1 MPSGARHWA
10 ALLRRLGLERF
21 LEDDRFDFA
30 ARGLGPAVDELQ
42 AAISGALSSRPKEEV
57 YHALAED
64 GVPVGVFS
72 TVADLFE
79 SRQLEHRGF
88 FEDVPTAGGPVALPG
103 LPFPADAG
111 PPGPPPRLGE
121 HNHLLSAARRAVGV
135 LPLQGVRVVDL
146 TWAGAGP
153 YASLQLG
160 WLGAEVIKVEWPA
173 RPDVS
178 RAGFYRRRDSAV
190 SPQFNDL
197 NLNKLSLAADLAAS
211 DGAALLRRLVSVSD
225 VLTASYRPGVL
236 ERLGFD
242 YASLRRVRPDIIVAT
257 VSSAGQTG
265 PESRYAGFASIF
277 SVQGGLGTLTGYPD
291 AAPAALGDSVD
302 LRVGAAL
309 VFGVLAALYERRK
322 TGRGRLVD
330 ISAREVV
337 SNALGAQIADFS
349 MNGHVAERSGQPP
362 RRRPRP
368 RSLPLR
374 RRRRLGQHR
383 RLRGH
388 GLRRPLRRDRPRRHA
403 GASAGAEVDAAISA
417 WTSARPPEEAARLLQ
432 EAGVAAAPYRS
443 ARHVAA
449 DPHLAARGAF
459 VGVPQEDLGEQAV
472 MRPPWRFEGAPPPPL
487 APAAPLGHH
496 NDFIIE
502 ELLGGAAEREEEPQ
516 P

>member
-1 MPSGARHWA
+1 M
-10 ALLRRLGLERF
+10 
-21 LEDDRFDFA
+21 
-30 ARGLGPAVDELQ
+30 
-42 AAISGALSSRPKEEV
+42 
-57 YHALAED
+57 
-64 GVPVGVFS
+64 
-72 TVADLFE
+72 
-79 SRQLEHRGF
+79 
-88 FEDVPTAGGPVALPG
+88 
-103 LPFPADAG
+103 
-111 PPGPPPRLGE
+111 
-121 HNHLLSAARRAVGV
+121 
-135 LPLQGVRVVDL
+135 LPLRGVRVVDL

-178 RAGFYRRRDSAV
+178 RAGFYRRRASAV

-242 YASLRRVRPDIIVAT
+242 YESLCRVRPDIIVAT

-291 AAPAALGDSVD
+291 SAPAALGDSVD

-330 ISAREVV
+330 VSAREVV
-337 SNALGAQIADFS
+337 SNALGAQVADFS
-349 MNGHVAERSGQPP
+349 MNGHVTERSANRLDDALVHELYRCAGDDAWVSIAVFEDADFAALCGAIGRADLLGSPP
-362 RRRPRP
+362 
-368 RSLPLR
+368 
-374 RRRRLGQHR
+374 
-383 RLRGH
+383 
-388 GLRRPLRRDRPRRHA
+388 
-403 GASAGAEVDAAISA
+403 GAEIDAAISA
-417 WTSARPPEEAARLLQ
+417 WTADESAGGGR
-432 EAGVAAAPYRS
+432 AAAAGGRRRCDALPLGASRRRRS
-443 ARHVAA
+443 PPGCQGRLRRHTAGGLGRAGRDAPAVA
-449 DPHLAARGAF
+449 LRRCAA
-459 VGVPQEDLGEQAV
+459 L
-472 MRPPWRFEGAPPPPL
+472 PPL

-496 NDFIIE
+496 NDFIID

-516 P
+516 S

>member
-1 MPSGARHWA
+1 M
-10 ALLRRLGLERF
+10 
-21 LEDDRFDFA
+21 
-30 ARGLGPAVDELQ
+30 
-42 AAISGALSSRPKEEV
+42 
-57 YHALAED
+57 
-64 GVPVGVFS
+64 
-72 TVADLFE
+72 
-79 SRQLEHRGF
+79 
-88 FEDVPTAGGPVALPG
+88 
-103 LPFPADAG
+103 
-111 PPGPPPRLGE
+111 
-121 HNHLLSAARRAVGV
+121 
-135 LPLQGVRVVDL
+135 LPLRGVRVVDL

-197 NLNKLSLAADLAAS
+197 NLNKFSLAADLAAS

-349 MNGHVAERSGQPP
+349 MNGHVSERQAN
-362 RRRPRP
+362 
-368 RSLPLR
+368 
-374 RRRRLGQHR
+374 RLDAALVHDLYRCAGDDAWVSIAVFEDTDFAALCGAIGR
-383 RLRGH
+383 ADLG
-388 GLRRPLRRDRPRRHA
+388 
-403 GASAGAEVDAAISA
+403 GASAGAEVEAAISA

-432 EAGVAAAPYRS
+432 EAGVAAMPYRS

-449 DPHLAARGAF
+449 DPHLVARGAF

-472 MRPPWRFEGAPPPPL
+472 MRPPWRFEGGPLPPL
-487 APAAPLGHH
+487 APAEPLGQH

-502 ELLGGAAEREEEPQ
+502 ELLGEAVQREEEPQ
-516 P
+516 S